1 MTTRLHLTKGRI
13 MQRPDFQELL
23 ASAQA
28 HEEKMRSAHGSLALV
43 TVSGRSTDGTVTI
56 LATGLGKVQAVRVD
70 PKVFDQPDVNRLQ
83 DAIAEAIRAAGANA
97 AEVATQRL
105 GPVEI
110 NLY

>member
-1 MTTRLHLTKGRI
+1 MRP
-13 MQRPDFQELL
+13 PDFQELL

-28 HEEKMRSAHGSLALV
+28 YEEQMRAAHGNLARV
-43 TVSGRSTDGTVTI
+43 TVAGRSTDGTITVF
-56 LATGLGKVQAVRVD
+56 ATGLGRLQSIRVD
-70 PKVFDQPDVNRLQ
+70 PRVFDQADVNRLQ